1 MLPSSSI
8 PSWLILRIWS
18 SAWSHGTDSS
28 STVTGPATPGWM
40 TMLSPL
46 MRASERSTSVMSA
59 SFKLMLMGA
68 P

>member
-1 MLPSSSI
+1 
-8 PSWLILRIWS
+8 
-18 SAWSHGTDSS
+18 
-28 STVTGPATPGWM
+28 M

-59 SFKLMLMGA
+59 SFKLMLIGA